1 MTLGLVT
8 WKVSSLRAQLACCTG
23 IEPCK
28 GAHLCNYIST
38 YKSAFH
44 MQMQLGNQIH
54 PKNAFAK
61 IMVFLNFE
69 ITL

>member
-1 MTLGLVT
+1 
-8 WKVSSLRAQLACCTG
+8 
-23 IEPCK
+23 
-28 GAHLCNYIST
+28 
-38 YKSAFH
+38 

-69 ITL
+69 ITLWNKL